1 MDEKPLSVALG
12 HLLELTLPGWRI
24 LVLLVVIALLSW
36 LSGSKTTTPWLL
48 HKAVVL
54 LIAILIVRA
63 LARTFLNQW

>member
-24 LVLLVVIALLSW
+24 MVLLVVIALLPW
-36 LSGSKTTTPWLL
+36 LSGSKGATRWLL

-63 LARTFLNQW
+63 LARTFLNQ

>member
-36 LSGSKTTTPWLL
+36 LSGSKTTTRWLL

>member
-36 LSGSKTTTPWLL
+36 LSGSKMTTRWLL

-54 LIAILIVRA
+54 LIAILVVRA
-63 LARTFLNQW
+63 LAHTFLNQW

>member
-1 MDEKPLSVALG
+1 M
-12 HLLELTLPGWRI
+12 
-24 LVLLVVIALLSW
+24 VLLVVIALMSW
-36 LSGSKTTTPWLL
+36 LSGGKTATRWLL

>member
-1 MDEKPLSVALG
+1 MDEQPLSVALG

-24 LVLLVVIALLSW
+24 MVLLVVIALVSW
-36 LSGSKTTTPWLL
+36 LSGGKSATRWLL

-63 LARTFLNQW
+63 LARTLLNQW

>member
-24 LVLLVVIALLSW
+24 MVLLVVVALLSW
-36 LSGSKTTTPWLL
+36 LAGGKTTTRWLL

-54 LIAILIVRA
+54 LVAILVVRA
-63 LARTFLNQW
+63 LAHTFLNQ

>member
-12 HLLELTLPGWRI
+12 HLLELALPGWRI
-24 LVLLVVIALLSW
+24 MVLLVVIALLSW
-36 LSGSKTTTPWLL
+36 LSGGKTATRWLL